1 MTSGEEGLS
10 QRTHPLAHR
19 RNHNRSASAI
29 SAMLLG
35 RRELL
40 SISSAKARYHTAIYI
55 AVCEKKQ
62 TTGERK
68 RERDGKEET
77 CRSDKEATKSKD
89 TVEYVQ

>member
-1 MTSGEEGLS
+1 
-10 QRTHPLAHR
+10 
-19 RNHNRSASAI
+19 
-29 SAMLLG
+29 MLLG

-68 RERDGKEET
+68 RERYMEKKKPAEGM
-77 CRSDKEATKSKD
+77 KSKD